1 METVYYKMVVDMEV
15 RCIPLSVSLTVWRI
29 LRLLVC

>member
-1 METVYYKMVVDMEV
+1 METVYRTIVDMEV
-15 RCIPLSVSLTVWRI
+15 RYIPFSVSLTVWKI